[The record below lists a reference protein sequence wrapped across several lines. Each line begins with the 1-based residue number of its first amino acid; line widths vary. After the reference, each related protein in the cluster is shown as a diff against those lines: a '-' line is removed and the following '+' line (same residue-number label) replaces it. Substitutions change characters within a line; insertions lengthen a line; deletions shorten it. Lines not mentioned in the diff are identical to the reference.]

1 MKKTLKGYIAHFTD
15 EVGINRAH
23 KMNAYRMDDVITEI
37 KRIYGNVYFYS
48 IKHGATHG
56 KSNWIYHARMEPWT
70 LNVHYEPKEV

>member
-1 MKKTLKGYIAHFTD
+1 MITHDEAKEKALFLHGKYDEAYKTLKGYIAHFTD

-48 IKHGATHG
+48 IKHGVPHG
-56 KSNWIYHARMEPWT
+56 KSN
-70 LNVHYEPKEV
+70 

>member
-1 MKKTLKGYIAHFTD
+1 MKKTLKGYTAHFTD

-48 IKHGATHG
+48 IKHGVPHG
-56 KSNWIYHARMEPWT
+56 KSN
-70 LNVHYEPKEV
+70 